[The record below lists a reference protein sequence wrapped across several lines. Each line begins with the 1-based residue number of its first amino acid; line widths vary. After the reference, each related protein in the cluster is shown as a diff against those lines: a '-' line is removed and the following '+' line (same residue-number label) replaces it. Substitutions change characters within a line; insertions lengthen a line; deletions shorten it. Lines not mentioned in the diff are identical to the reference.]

1 MTKKIVRE
9 SDIIYIAGLFDGEG
23 SIQYKQYMR
32 KKPHNKKPYPNWS
45 IRMEIAM
52 TDKEVIQWVAETLDC
67 GTWGERKVQ
76 KGRKRQWRW
85 RCGFR
90 DAFFVAKLLWPYAKV
105 KLHKIEQ
112 IIDHYTPEFAA
123 DQNIVNIDEYKMRK
137 EMMWERHRSMDLECC

>member
-1 MTKKIVRE
+1 MKKDKKVVRE

-123 DQNIVNIDEYKMRK
+123 DQNIVNLDEYKMRK
-137 EMMWERHRSMDLECC
+137 EMMWE

>member
-1 MTKKIVRE
+1 MKKDKKVVRE

-76 KGRKRQWRW
+76 KGRKSQWRW

-137 EMMWERHRSMDLECC
+137 EMMWE

>member
-76 KGRKRQWRW
+76 KGRMREWRW

-90 DAFFVAKLLWPYAKV
+90 DGFFVAKLLWPYAKV

-137 EMMWERHRSMDLECC
+137 EMMWE

>member
-9 SDIIYIAGLFDGEG
+9 SDIIYIAGLFDGEAI
-23 SIQYKQYMR
+23 IQYKQYMR

-137 EMMWERHRSMDLECC
+137 EMMWE

>member
-45 IRMEIAM
+45 IRMELAM

-137 EMMWERHRSMDLECC
+137 EMMWE

>member
-52 TDKEVIQWVAETLDC
+52 TDREVIQWVAETLDC

-90 DAFFVAKLLWPYAKV
+90 DAFFVARLLWPYAKV

-112 IIDHYTPEFAA
+112 IIDHYTPEFGA
-123 DQNIVNIDEYKMRK
+123 DQNIVNMDEYKMRK
-137 EMMWERHRSMDLECC
+137 EMMWE

>member
-1 MTKKIVRE
+1 MKKDKKVVRE

-137 EMMWERHRSMDLECC
+137 EMMWE

>member
-123 DQNIVNIDEYKMRK
+123 DQNIVNMDEYKMRK
-137 EMMWERHRSMDLECC
+137 EMMWE

>member
-137 EMMWERHRSMDLECC
+137 EMMWE

>member
-112 IIDHYTPEFAA
+112 IIDHYTPEFGA
-123 DQNIVNIDEYKMRK
+123 DQNIVNMDEYKMRK
-137 EMMWERHRSMDLECC
+137 EMMWE